1 MNCTV
6 KLKDIIEAVKFCLQF
21 VSKKH
26 SKLSHI
32 QFTVTRK
39 KLTAYTFDGDTYATR
54 DVPCQSNTSHGQ
66 FLLNAERVEQLLDV
80 CQSDELVMMCDDHY
94 SQITFQDGTNK
105 YEFKT
110 FDTLLP
116 TFPEV
121 DTDSTVLPDRLFKLA
136 KLLAA
141 ATDSDNERYQLA
153 GINFEFKDGDM
164 RVATSDG
171 RRICVV
177 KESCSV
183 DINGSVLIP
192 SSVIRKMQSLS
203 GLSFCYNN
211 TMAKFWNDDTQVCTM
226 KLQGRFPNLDH
237 ILDSIPETTAAR
249 TFDIGQFRKAVRNA
263 AIICDSDNP
272 QINIDISER
281 HCTVRSEVSTRG
293 KSEVS
298 VDFERAT
305 GESNFAFSVNHKFLL
320 SALDNVD
327 PLKLDTA
334 KLIFRD
340 LQSPVRLEFD
350 NCFYEL
356 AVMRK

>member
-66 FLLNAERVEQLLDV
+66 FLLNAERVEQLLEV

-141 ATDSDNERYQLA
+141 STDSDNERYQLA

-203 GLSFCYNN
+203 GLSFCYDKS
-211 TMAKFWNDDTQVCTM
+211 MAKFWNDNTQVCTM
-226 KLQGRFPNLDH
+226 LLQGRFPNLDQ
-237 ILDSIPETTAAR
+237 ILDNLPDTAAAR
-249 TFDIGQFRKAVRNA
+249 TFDIAELRKAVRNA
-263 AIICDSDNP
+263 AIVCDPDKP
-272 QINIDISER
+272 QIDINVSER
-281 HCTVRSEVSTRG
+281 HCTIRSNASTNG

-298 VDFERAT
+298 LDLERAT
-305 GESNFAFSVNHKFLL
+305 GDSNFAFVVSYKFMLA
-320 SALDNVD
+320 ALDNVD
-327 PLKLDTA
+327 PLQLDTA
-334 KLIFRD
+334 RLVFRAP
-340 LQSPVRLEFD
+340 QSPIRLEFD
-350 NCFYEL
+350 NCFYEISP
-356 AVMRK
+356 MHK